1 MKYLLAVY
9 GTGALMAALGLA
21 LAGAASVIATGIAV
35 ALVMLA
41 AGSAVALIIHV
52 AGAALLAVER
62 AKWAGRLALVEA
74 TRRQATIA
82 HKALSGP
89 VVTVDSVILTSDYHR
104 QYTN

>member
-1 MKYLLAVY
+1 MRYLILIY
-9 GTGALMAALGLA
+9 GAGAFMAAIGLA

-89 VVTVDSVILTSDYHR
+89 VVTVDSVVLTPARNHVY
-104 QYTN
+104 N

>member
-1 MKYLLAVY
+1 MKYLLIVY
-9 GTGALMAALGLA
+9 GAGALMAALGLA

-74 TRRQATIA
+74 QQATIA
-82 HKALSGP
+82 RRQLGAGP

>member
-1 MKYLLAVY
+1 MRYLLAVY
-9 GTGALMAALGLA
+9 CTGGIMAALGLA
-21 LAGAASVIATGIAV
+21 LAGAASIIATGIAI

-74 TRRQATIA
+74 QQATIPRQLA
-82 HKALSGP
+82 SGP
-89 VVTVDSVILTSDYHR
+89 VVTIDSVVLTPERAR